1 MFILKINTFL
11 LGSQTVGQFPLV
23 VGGGTA
29 GGLCTSEDV
38 SCDFISGWIFV
49 GVDRVNDCVS
59 FFWFVKSGS
68 KDDSTHS
75 CLAAILLF

>member
-1 MFILKINTFL
+1 MFILKIYTFL

-49 GVDRVNDCVS
+49 GVD
-59 FFWFVKSGS
+59 
-68 KDDSTHS
+68 
-75 CLAAILLF
+75 